1 MWLFSIAFASFWSR
15 ATPFH
20 VLKYLTVVWLW
31 DKYSIIFILK
41 FDFALCFEA
50 IPWSRLFHVKYRFF
64 DLYWFH
70 SDVAK
75 RSWCTIAFQC
85 APRFLPW
92 DCSSFIVMKIWSEL
106 DILLT
111 QLENLLENKSFNFL
125 RGELLYFCFCAL
137 LFVLCQP
144 FAYLWVYVPFL
155 TILILVGCTLSLLA
169 SHSYMYLITVF
180 CFSLHIKHSE

>member
-31 DKYSIIFILK
+31 DKCSIIFILK

-92 DCSSFIVMKIWSEL
+92 DCSSFIVVKIWSEL

-111 QLENLLENKSFNFL
+111 QLENLLENKSLIFYEVSCFIFVSAH
-125 RGELLYFCFCAL
+125 FCLSSAC
-137 LFVLCQP
+137 
-144 FAYLWVYVPFL
+144 
-155 TILILVGCTLSLLA
+155 LSLICEFTCLFWQ
-169 SHSYMYLITVF
+169 S
-180 CFSLHIKHSE
+180 